1 MVFVI
6 DVIVCIYVLTK
17 VTNFDNDDFDIT
29 HLIPR
34 NVTID
39 NNFDT
44 DLAASQN
51 RQPCDRLLRL

>member
-17 VTNFDNDDFDIT
+17 VTNLDNDDFDIT

-34 NVTID
+34 NVIID

-44 DLAASQN
+44 DLAAFQN
-51 RQPCDRLLRL
+51 RQPRDRLLPL